1 MQQWLALRTANFCME
16 RNAGAKKEYGK
27 CSRLEDGQ
35 VERKSSVSGSLEVTK
50 AHTATHDSSRT
61 RRFTSRSQLATV
73 WLGSA
78 RPHFCGAIL
87 SGAGGGRGRARP
99 PSH

>member
-50 AHTATHDSSRT
+50 THTATHDSSRT
-61 RRFTSRSQLATV
+61 RRFTSRSSSLPRS
-73 WLGSA
+73 GSA
-78 RPHFCGAIL
+78 PRGPTLQGW
-87 SGAGGGRGRARP
+87 SVGRGREGRPDAR
-99 PSH
+99 